1 MENFKERNA
10 DMIRKRKLKYRKV
23 IVDEEIRHENNLLK
37 LNIENKKISKE
48 NEKKYFKKYVSYYW
62 QRKKKENELKKR
74 KKEII
79 DKLSEKNEKIFLLEK
94 MNEIKRKDIL
104 KKIQTWDLRKKEGE
118 KIKSKK
124 FLDSKKKRELRFKSC
139 EQKRNEFLLEE
150 SERRR
155 DILDYQSE
163 TFIRSLSRDN
173 IFLMK
178 RNNAHEKT
186 SQDQIILEKNLM
198 SFNKQ
203 MNRLKSQSML
213 KKSFKEKLKIFR
225 ELKRKEEEQKKKEME
240 DKLV

>member
-48 NEKKYFKKYVSYYW
+48 NEKKYFKKYVSFYW

-203 MNRLKSQSML
+203 MNRLKS
-213 KKSFKEKLKIFR
+213 
-225 ELKRKEEEQKKKEME
+225 
-240 DKLV
+240 

>member
-48 NEKKYFKKYVSYYW
+48 NEKKYFKKYISFYC

-240 DKLV
+240 EKMV

>member
-1 MENFKERNA
+1 M
-10 DMIRKRKLKYRKV
+10 KYRKV

-48 NEKKYFKKYVSYYW
+48 NEKKYFKKYVSFYW

>member
-48 NEKKYFKKYVSYYW
+48 NEKKYFKKYVSFYW

-225 ELKRKEEEQKKKEME
+225 ELKRKGEEQKKKEMK

>member
-48 NEKKYFKKYVSYYW
+48 NEKKYIIKYVSFYW

>member
-1 MENFKERNA
+1 VENFKERNA

-48 NEKKYFKKYVSYYW
+48 NEKKYFKKYVSFYW

>member
-48 NEKKYFKKYVSYYW
+48 NEKKYFKKYVSFYW

-150 SERRR
+150 SERGR

>member
-1 MENFKERNA
+1 
-10 DMIRKRKLKYRKV
+10 MIRKRKLKYRKV

-48 NEKKYFKKYVSYYW
+48 NEKKYFKKYVSFYW

-240 DKLV
+240 EKMV

>member
-48 NEKKYFKKYVSYYW
+48 NEKKYFKKYVSFYW

-104 KKIQTWDLRKKEGE
+104 KKIQTWDLPKKEGE

>member
-48 NEKKYFKKYVSYYW
+48 NEKKYFKKYVSFYW

-94 MNEIKRKDIL
+94 MNEIKGKDIL

>member
-1 MENFKERNA
+1 
-10 DMIRKRKLKYRKV
+10 MIRKRKLKYRKV

-48 NEKKYFKKYVSYYW
+48 NEKKYFKKYVSFYW

>member
-1 MENFKERNA
+1 
-10 DMIRKRKLKYRKV
+10 MIRKRKLKYRKV

-48 NEKKYFKKYVSYYW
+48 NEKKYFKKYVSFYW

-79 DKLSEKNEKIFLLEK
+79 DKLSEKMQILEKINEKRR
-94 MNEIKRKDIL
+94 NNIL

-155 DILDYQSE
+155 DILDDQSE

-203 MNRLKSQSML
+203 MNRLKSQSMH

>member
-1 MENFKERNA
+1 VENFKERNA

-48 NEKKYFKKYVSYYW
+48 NEKKYFKKYVSFYW

-150 SERRR
+150 SERR
-155 DILDYQSE
+155 
-163 TFIRSLSRDN
+163 
-173 IFLMK
+173 
-178 RNNAHEKT
+178 
-186 SQDQIILEKNLM
+186 
-198 SFNKQ
+198 
-203 MNRLKSQSML
+203 
-213 KKSFKEKLKIFR
+213 
-225 ELKRKEEEQKKKEME
+225 
-240 DKLV
+240 

>member
-37 LNIENKKISKE
+37 LNIENQKISKE
-48 NEKKYFKKYVSYYW
+48 NEKKNFKKYVSFYW

-225 ELKRKEEEQKKKEME
+225 ELKRKEEEQNKKKME

>member
-1 MENFKERNA
+1 
-10 DMIRKRKLKYRKV
+10 MIRKRKLKYRKV

-48 NEKKYFKKYVSYYW
+48 NEKKYFKKYVSFYW

-124 FLDSKKKRELRFKSC
+124 FLDSKKKRELRLKSC

>member
-48 NEKKYFKKYVSYYW
+48 NEKKNFKKYVSFYW

-240 DKLV
+240 EKMV

>member
-48 NEKKYFKKYVSYYW
+48 NEKKYFKKYVSFYW